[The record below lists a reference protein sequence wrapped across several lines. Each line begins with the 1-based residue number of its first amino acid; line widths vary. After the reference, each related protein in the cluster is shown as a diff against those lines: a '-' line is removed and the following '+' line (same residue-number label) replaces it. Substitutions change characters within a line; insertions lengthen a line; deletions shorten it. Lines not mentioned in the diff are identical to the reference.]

1 MLAARFERQGA
12 KVYLLARNEERAKT
26 IRERGIVVRG
36 LAFER
41 VLRGPVFC
49 PKSFEQESKGLKF
62 TLQLSCVKSHA
73 FEELVTLLSKHS
85 NSAPL
90 LVFQNGLLWPDLA
103 SRKLPNQPI
112 FGAMTTEAAL
122 RKETSEGMRV
132 VHTGEG
138 QTRLAA
144 LSRKSESELG
154 DLVQR
159 FGRLGLPCR
168 AESSLQGM
176 LWDKAI
182 VNAAINALTG
192 LLLVPNG
199 ALIEESQSAELAD
212 RAAQECCNVADALGV
227 QRSVEADHWREVAR
241 KTAANGS
248 STLQDVVAQRRTEVS
263 AINGVIAEKGRKLG
277 VDVTVNNLLTKLMS
291 AREENYRRSQSMLTL
306 GWTTR

>member
-1 MLAARFERQGA
+1 MLAARFENEGA

-26 IRERGIVVRG
+26 IRERGILVQG
-36 LAFER
+36 LGFER
-41 VLRGPVFC
+41 VLKGPVFC
-49 PKSFEQESKGLKF
+49 PKNFEQESKGLEF
-62 TLQLSCVKSHA
+62 SLLLSCVKSHA
-73 FEELVTLLSKHS
+73 FQELVTLLAKQPS
-85 NSAPL
+85 SAPL

-103 SRKLPNQPI
+103 SRQLSSQSI

-122 RKETSEGMRV
+122 RKETKEGMRV

-144 LSRKSESELG
+144 LARESEGNLG
-154 DLVQR
+154 ELVQR
-159 FGRLGLPCR
+159 LGRLGLPCQ
-168 AESSLQGM
+168 AEGSLQGM

-199 ALIEESQSAELAD
+199 ALIEDSQSAELAD

-263 AINGVIAEKGRKLG
+263 AINGVIVEKGRTLG
-277 VDVTVNNLLTKLMS
+277 VDVTVNDLLTKLMS
-291 AREENYRRSQSMLTL
+291 AREGNYRRSQSMLTL